1 MKIQEIKNFSKP
13 LIIGKNQELLWFVDT
28 IPNGEIILK
37 KNSKLFLIGLIFDGW
52 EGDRNL
58 QIKAKAI
65 GAKCEI
71 LFFILGK
78 NNSNF
83 SAKIEA
89 YHQAPKTQI
98 KASLRAA
105 LTDKAAGNIEGNWKI
120 EKGASG
126 ANAYFSHHTLLL
138 SEEAKAKTSP
148 NLEIKTD
155 DVKAGHSASVG
166 KIDED
171 ALFYLLSRGL
181 NEIDA
186 RALLV
191 EGFFE
196 KDIINIPDEKIKNN
210 IREAVKNFLL

>member
-13 LIIGKNQELLWFVDT
+13 LIIGENQELLWFVDT

-37 KNSKLFLIGLIFDGW
+37 KNSKLFLVGLVFNGW
-52 EGDRNL
+52 EDQRHL
-58 QIKAKAI
+58 EIKAKAT
-65 GAKCEI
+65 GAKCEM

-105 LTDKAAGNIEGNWKI
+105 LTDKSAGHIEGNWKI

-181 NEIDA
+181 EETDA
-186 RALLV
+186 RTLLV